1 MLDLLRRLPHALLA
15 FDEQTQLAEQL
26 HREFASLRA
35 LLRRRPADQEI
46 VVAPENKLCSD
57 PNASLP
63 SMGKAA
69 MPDLSPPFY
78 GLHPFPGCQ

>member
-46 VVAPENKLCSD
+46 VVAP
-57 PNASLP
+57 
-63 SMGKAA
+63 AA
-69 MPDLSPPFY
+69 PLGGPAAQGGP
-78 GLHPFPGCQ
+78 